1 MQYRH
6 IFLIIAAAALV
17 FGFVFIRINFSFYP
31 NFGDSD
37 LYSTTAIAITCT
49 LVWLT
54 LEVLHHR
61 QASRP
66 NRCSCGQSL
75 AGLKCPECGKPQG

>member
-17 FGFVFIRINFSFYP
+17 FGFVFIRINFNFYP
-31 NFGDSD
+31 NFGNTDI
-37 LYSTTAIAITCT
+37 YSSVAIAITCT
-49 LVWLT
+49 LVWLV
-54 LEVLHHR
+54 LEVLHHILSR
-61 QASRP
+61 RP
-66 NRCSCGQSL
+66 NRCTCGHSL